1 MTNGEII
8 EVAASEGTS
17 ASPCWPLPP
26 EWDKAIPPKPTK
38 IVEYHGPLGFS
49 GAGPAWNGQWLLGLE
64 KYVRSIV
71 RDELSKANPEGL
83 GTSAMN
89 RTQKQEEH
97 HAEG

>member
-38 IVEYHGPLGFS
+38 IVEYHGPPGLS

-71 RDELSKANPEGL
+71 RDELSKANPGVDGAADEQTKKEQ
-83 GTSAMN
+83 GT
-89 RTQKQEEH
+89 
-97 HAEG
+97 

>member
-26 EWDKAIPPKPTK
+26 EWD

-49 GAGPAWNGQWLLGLE
+49 GAGPAWNDQWLLGLE

-71 RDELSKANPEGL
+71 RDELSKANGALHRQPE
-83 GTSAMN
+83 S
-89 RTQKQEEH
+89 QEDSNAEMH
-97 HAEG
+97 H

>member
-71 RDELSKANPEGL
+71 RDELSKANPTGQDRPTEKGEGDEA
-83 GTSAMN
+83 S
-89 RTQKQEEH
+89 K
-97 HAEG
+97 